1 MPDPTDLNF
10 SLLSR
15 RSMQRFHSAAAFR
28 LHVFQRARLAINQSG
43 ASPMHT
49 SFLTSERAHAASRHF
64 PDGRSLSPA
73 SSNPPLNT
81 DGIPDVGKPVAFAK
95 RQIVFHHGDPATHL
109 YWVQDGAVM
118 VQQYL
123 EDGRRQLV
131 DVVLAGGIC
140 GFSRQ
145 QVYSAT
151 CETLQPTI
159 LRACRKSELERHG
172 ELGWAVSHQIER
184 QLCAAQE
191 HALAL
196 GRMTAQEKVCV
207 LLCRFAGK
215 RPIATLEK
223 HFGGLDFHIQLPMTR
238 GEIGDYLGLS
248 LETVCRTLTD
258 LQRKGVIGIGQHH
271 GDIAIF
277 NMKRLQHLAGTSE

>member
-1 MPDPTDLNF
+1 
-10 SLLSR
+10 
-15 RSMQRFHSAAAFR
+15 
-28 LHVFQRARLAINQSG
+28 
-43 ASPMHT
+43 MHT
-49 SFLTSERAHAASRHF
+49 SLLTSERATAAYHHVT
-64 PDGRSLSPA
+64 DGKILSLPSLDA
-73 SSNPPLNT
+73 PLSA
-81 DGIPDVGKPVAFAK
+81 DGIPNLGKPVSFAK
-95 RQIVFHHGDPATHL
+95 RQIVFRHGDPATHL
-109 YWVQDGAVM
+109 YWVEEGAVT

-131 DVVLAGGIC
+131 DLVLAGGIC
-140 GFSRQ
+140 GFSKQ

-151 CETLQPTI
+151 CETLQPSV
-159 LRACRKSELERHG
+159 LRVCRKSELERHS

-207 LLCRFAGK
+207 LLSRFVGK

-271 GDIAIF
+271 GDVVVHS
-277 NMKRLQHLAGTSE
+277 MKRLQRLAGTSE